1 MFSRNSNDKNSV
13 IQKKDA
19 YNDVTYKYLQ
29 KIDNQRKK
37 LIILRKDYTENY
49 KTLKE
54 ECTNENNGLTMID
67 TLL

>member
-37 LIILRKDYTENY
+37 LIILCKDYTENY
-49 KTLKE
+49 KTLKG
-54 ECTNENNGLTMID
+54 ECTNENNDLTMI
-67 TLL
+67 